1 MEKRQDLSEKQAEF
15 CRLLAEGKTT
25 GEAERLIGF
34 SKGYGW
40 RLMKKEHIRRAIK
53 ARKNPSAAAAEET
66 QESTQRTEQPKKRE
80 TAKKAEILSFL
91 TEVMRDEE
99 GADLKT
105 RMKAAELL
113 GKRESLFE
121 RKAPTEKESRVIIVD
136 DLP

>member
-1 MEKRQDLSEKQAEF
+1 MEKRQGLSEKQEEF

-40 RLMKKEHIRRAIK
+40 RLMRKEHIRRAIK
-53 ARKNPSAAAAEET
+53 VRKNPSAADAEET
-66 QESTQRTEQPKKRE
+66 QKGVQQTEQPRKRE
-80 TAKKAEILSFL
+80 TAKKAE
-91 TEVMRDEE
+91 
-99 GADLKT
+99 
-105 RMKAAELL
+105 MKAAELL

-121 RKAPTEKESRVIIVD
+121 KKTPTEKESRVIIVD